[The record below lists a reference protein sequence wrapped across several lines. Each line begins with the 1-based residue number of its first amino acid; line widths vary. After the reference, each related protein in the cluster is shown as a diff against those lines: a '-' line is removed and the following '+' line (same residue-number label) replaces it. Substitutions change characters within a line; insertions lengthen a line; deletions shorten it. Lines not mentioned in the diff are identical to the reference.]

1 VCVYAYILIIFSL
14 CPESHPATPATL
26 TLQGLGYVMDVLFM
40 FLIPIT
46 FNTVCFEGTLLVT
59 DRKVI
64 AR

>member
-1 VCVYAYILIIFSL
+1 
-14 CPESHPATPATL
+14 
-26 TLQGLGYVMDVLFM
+26 MDVLFM